1 MGFSYDGG
9 FALRSSSD
17 ALVKAC
23 PSPVPRLADRKKRLL
38 FVAIHQPFF
47 RPDPSLKKRMLIYE
61 LARYLPVVSPAA
73 FIGVNELN
81 QDGPSM

>member
-1 MGFSYDGG
+1 MVASHSVP
-9 FALRSSSD
+9 RSD

-23 PSPVPRLADRKKRLL
+23 PSPVPRLADRKKRLF

-47 RPDPSLKKRMLIYE
+47 RPESQPEKAHVDLRIS
-61 LARYLPVVSPAA
+61 RYLPVVPPTA
-73 FIGVNELN
+73 FIGVNKLN

>member
-9 FALRSSSD
+9 FALRCSSD

-23 PSPVPRLADRKKRLL
+23 PSPVPRLAEPKKRLL
-38 FVAIHQPFF
+38 SVAIHQPFF
-47 RPDPSLKKRMLIYE
+47 RPDPSQKKHMLIYE
-61 LARYLPVVSPAA
+61 LARYLPVVPPTA
-73 FIGVNELN
+73 FIGVNKLN

>member
-23 PSPVPRLADRKKRLL
+23 PSPVRRFSRPEKATLY
-38 FVAIHQPFF
+38 VAIHQPFF
-47 RPDPSLKKRMLIYE
+47 RPDPSQKKHMLIYE
-61 LARYLPVVSPAA
+61 LADNFLLFHRR
-73 FIGVNELN
+73 
-81 QDGPSM
+81 PSSV